1 MHIQTRQQQH
11 KTRNIMEFM
20 GKIKLEVWQQTQAT
34 TLSKPLLAELLT
46 CLHYSL
52 DAVVLMMR
60 RPLEALGFSSHTT
73 TLGMAQNTNKNL
85 VPNFCNSFLVYFLHS
100 KSIYS
105 NQKEFIQ
112 LFQWCLKPFVFV
124 LVITTKHNE
133 QQTLKCLL
141 LLCCGWL
148 LQCV

>member
-11 KTRNIMEFM
+11 KARNIMEFM
-20 GKIKLEVWQQTQAT
+20 GKIKLKVCQQTQAT
-34 TLSKPLLAELLT
+34 TPSKPLLAEVLT

-73 TLGMAQNTNKNL
+73 TLEMAQNTSKNL
-85 VPNFCNSFLVYFLHS
+85 VPNFYNSFLVYFLHS

-105 NQKEFIQ
+105 SERIHPTFPVV
-112 LFQWCLKPFVFV
+112 LK
-124 LVITTKHNE
+124 T
-133 QQTLKCLL
+133 
-141 LLCCGWL
+141 LLCFY
-148 LQCV
+148 